1 VRFRRD
7 LHALVL
13 TLVLGAVLAF
23 GTHGAIAKQLPVAT
37 GKAPTAAQ
45 VDEAIAFV
53 KADPN
58 LANQR
63 SMKTLKWASKPKE
76 SSGKWPAWLEWFF
89 RMFGWIGALFGW
101 IAQSG
106 RVLVWVIAAVLA
118 ALLLIYITRVVRSRG
133 LPQTAGKFVA
143 PSHVRDLDI
152 RPESLPDDIGGT
164 ARGFWDRGEHR
175 AALALLYRGLLS
187 RLVHVHSVPI
197 RDSSTEGDCLA
208 LAQSRVSEEIYLYA
222 SSLVRIWLRA
232 VYGGEQV
239 DTNQVHALCEGFAST
254 LDAKTTGIGGFGA
267 DTARQPA

>member
-7 LHALVL
+7 FRAVVL
-13 TLVLGAVLAF
+13 TLALSGVLAF
-23 GTHGAIAKQLPVAT
+23 AAHGAIAKQLPVAE
-37 GKAPTAAQ
+37 GKAPTVAQ
-45 VDEAIAFV
+45 VDEAVAVV

-58 LANQR
+58 LATER

-89 RMFGWIGALFGW
+89 RLFGWIGALFGW

-118 ALLLIYITRVVRSRG
+118 ALLIIYIARVVRSRG

-164 ARGFWDRGEHR
+164 ARALWDRGEHR

-197 RDSSTEGDCLA
+197 RDSSTEGDCLG
-208 LAQSRVSEEIYLYA
+208 LAKPRVSDEIYVYA
-222 SSLVRIWLRA
+222 ASLVRVWLRS
-232 VYGGEQV
+232 VYGGEEV
-239 DTNQVHALCEGFAST
+239 DTNQVHALCDGFTVAGS
-254 LDAKTTGIGGFGA
+254 
-267 DTARQPA
+267 ARQPA